1 MTTEVVL
8 PSPGAYVGVMRVTPR
23 IEQMEG
29 PEFTEY
35 LKEEGLHRIIA
46 ARQAA
51 GVSDKPVKEQYARYA
66 KIAFRNGGG
75 SGAHL
80 TRPVGLKAE
89 LYHLDPTSLRAG
101 ESLTLRLLT
110 DGRPVGS
117 QTVAAVSGAMS
128 VTGETDGDGHVTL
141 KIDRAGPWLIRTVHM
156 VPLTGSPEVEW
167 ESYWVT
173 LSFHTAPR

>member
-1 MTTEVVL
+1 
-8 PSPGAYVGVMRVTPR
+8 MRVTPR
-23 IEQMEG
+23 IEQMQG
-29 PEFTEY
+29 SEFTEY

-51 GVSDKPVKEQYARYA
+51 GVSDQPVKEQYARYA
-66 KIAFRNGGG
+66 KTAFRNGVG

-89 LYHLDPTSLRAG
+89 FVPTTDPTSLRAG
-101 ESLTLRLLT
+101 KSLTLRLLA

-117 QTVAAVSGAMS
+117 QTVAAVSDAMS
-128 VTGETDGDGHVTL
+128 VTGKTNSDGHVTL
-141 KIDRAGPWLIRTVHM
+141 KIDREGPWLIRTVHM